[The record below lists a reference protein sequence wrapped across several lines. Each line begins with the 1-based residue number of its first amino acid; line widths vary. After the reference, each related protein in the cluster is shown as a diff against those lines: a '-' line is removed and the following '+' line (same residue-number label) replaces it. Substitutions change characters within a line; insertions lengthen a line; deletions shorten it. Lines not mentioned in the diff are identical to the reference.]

1 MKSVIVGETT
11 AGGGGYVNVKVNPSG
26 ALTVEEGS
34 AQDILAIITDNLQNY
49 KMGGYY
55 VDSAD
60 VYVGYEDK
68 DGNYVVEYYNTATGI
83 VQYAVGVGGLP
94 TPPAD
99 EYDGLSYDNFKD
111 KF

>member
-1 MKSVIVGETT
+1 MKSVIIGMTT

-26 ALTVEEGS
+26 ALTVEEGNS
-34 AQDILAIITDNLQNY
+34 DAILALITDNLQNF
-49 KMGGYY
+49 KFGGYF
-55 VDSAD
+55 VDGTD

-68 DGNYVVEYYNTATGI
+68 DGAYYVQYINTTTGI
-83 VQYAVGVGGLP
+83 VQYAVGSGGLP

-99 EYDGLSYDNFKD
+99 EYDGLAFDNFKD